1 MSARRPALLPA
12 TLLCASAALHA
23 GSASAADDCAAANG
37 FTPLCGFQHP
47 EDIEVLADGKLLVVS
62 EYGNLVGSMTGR
74 LTAVVPADGSR
85 RTLYPVDGADGT
97 ADWGAADCPGAPGA
111 QFDPHGIHHGPTSN
125 GRLYVVN
132 HAGRESVEIFE
143 VVDGDDAAAMKL
155 NWRGCVIAPG
165 GIWMNDVVGLPDGG
179 FIASH
184 MVQKGVSAESL
195 YESERRREDIG
206 HVMRWSPGD
215 GWRKVANSDGAL
227 PNGVEISDD
236 AATLYVNEYFGD
248 RTFALDLA
256 SGKRLWTTPVDAP
269 DNLAWGSDGQLLI
282 ASHHEDLKAVQACE
296 HEQPYCQLRFS
307 IVAVDPANGNRL
319 TVVEGGG
326 APPFGAATV
335 AAEVGDTMYLG
346 SYTGDRMATTT
357 RGTGVR
363 D

>member
-215 GWRKVANSDGAL
+215 GWRKVTNSDGAL